1 MKASVFRITVLSTI
15 VLTLLGFGVTTGAAK
30 TAGNTFIV
38 VGTGVVS
45 KQDVTAARQQAIANS
60 LVSAVGLVTA
70 ELLSV
75 ESMVDNHEKL
85 NAIVYTQTGK
95 YVRDYKVLTEGAFG
109 DQYRVMVQASVSRN
123 TLKNRLT
130 RAGVIR
136 AHKTMPKV
144 LFFLSEQDLQQP
156 DPRYWWGQGM
166 AYSKPVAES
175 AIAEV
180 MREQNFKIIEH
191 SRRVQRMAIQAV
203 TDTAEISPEE
213 AINLG
218 KALNADVVVIGNA
231 TADEAPNVMGDS
243 VRSFKGLI
251 NARAYRTKSGE
262 QIAAVT
268 RTAVAANVDEVAGG
282 RDALRG
288 SGSLVGEQLATDI
301 EDAWQKEKLEADKIE
316 VALTGTRNLTNFVM
330 FRRMLNPVEGVEG
343 IAVQE
348 LKADTAVLKVTYK
361 GNARELANLLM
372 LRAFDTFGINI
383 YEVGEDNLKI
393 QLISYAPSAKAED
406 SPSEES
412 P

>member
-1 MKASVFRITVLSTI
+1 MKGKVLRGIITLMVLA
-15 VLTLLGFGVTTGAAK
+15 TLLGPGFSAEAAR
-30 TAGNTFIV
+30 TSSNTFIV
-38 VGTGVVS
+38 MGTGVIS
-45 KQDVTAARQQAIANS
+45 KQDVTTARQQAIANS
-60 LVSAVGLVTA
+60 LVSAVGLVAA

-95 YVRDYKVLTEGAFG
+95 YVQDYKVLTEGAFG

-123 TLKNRLT
+123 TLKRQLT

-136 AHKTMPKV
+136 AHKTMPRV
-144 LFFLSEQDLQQP
+144 LFFLAEQDLQ
-156 DPRYWWGQGM
+156 DAYPRYWWGTGM
-166 AYSKPVAES
+166 PYAKPVAES

-191 SRRVQRMAIQAV
+191 GSRVQRMALTSL
-203 TDTAEISPEE
+203 TDSFDLGPEE

-231 TADEAPNVMGDS
+231 LAEAAPNVMGDS
-243 VRSFKGLI
+243 IRSFKGLI
-251 NARAYRTKSGE
+251 NVRAYRTKTGD
-262 QIAAVT
+262 QITAVT
-268 RTAVAANVDEVAGG
+268 RTAVAANVDELAGG

-301 EDAWQKEKLEADKIE
+301 DQAWQKEKLEADKIA
-316 VALTGTRNLTNFVM
+316 VALTGTDNLANFVM
-330 FRRMLNPVEGVEG
+330 FRRMLNTVEGVEG

-348 LKADTAVLKVTYK
+348 LKADTALLKVSFK
-361 GNARELANLLM
+361 GNARELANALM

-393 QLISYAPSAKAED
+393 QLISHTPSAQN
-406 SPSEES
+406 
-412 P
+412 

>member
-1 MKASVFRITVLSTI
+1 MKGTVLRVS
-15 VLTLLGFGVTTGAAK
+15 VLLTAVAALLGSGVAAMAAR
-30 TAGNTFIV
+30 TSGNTFIV
-38 VGTGVVS
+38 VGTGVIS
-45 KQDVTAARQQAIANS
+45 KQDVTTARQQAIANS
-60 LVSAVGLVTA
+60 LVSAVGLVAA
-70 ELLSV
+70 ELLTV

-85 NAIVYTQTGK
+85 NALVYTQTGK
-95 YVRDYKVLTEGAFG
+95 YVQDYKVLTEGAFG

-123 TLKNRLT
+123 TLKKQLT

-136 AHKTMPKV
+136 AHKTMPRL
-144 LFFLSEQDLQQP
+144 LFFIAEQDLQEP
-156 DPRYWWGQGM
+156 YPRYWWGQGM
-166 AYSKPVAES
+166 PYAKPVAES

-191 SRRVQRMAIQAV
+191 GPRIQRMASQSMVDAADV
-203 TDTAEISPEE
+203 GPEE

-218 KALNADVVVIGNA
+218 TALNADVVVIG
-231 TADEAPNVMGDS
+231 TAVAEAAPNVMGSS

-251 NARAYRTKSGE
+251 NVRAYRTKSAE

-268 RTAVAANVDEVAGG
+268 RTAVAANVDELAGG

-288 SGSLVGEQLATDI
+288 SGSLVGEQLAIDI

-316 VALTGTRNLTNFVM
+316 VALTGTRNLANFVM
-330 FRRMLNPVEGVEG
+330 FRRMLNTVEGVEG

-348 LKADTAVLKVTYK
+348 LQADTALLKVAYK
-361 GNARELANLLM
+361 GSPRELANSLM

-393 QLISYAPSAKAED
+393 QLISHTPSAQN
-406 SPSEES
+406 
-412 P
+412 

>member
-1 MKASVFRITVLSTI
+1 MKGTGLRVAVLMTA
-15 VLTLLGFGVTTGAAK
+15 VTLLLGSGQMAISARSS
-30 TAGNTFIV
+30 GNTFIV
-38 VGTGVVS
+38 VGTGVIS
-45 KQDVTAARQQAIANS
+45 KQDVTTARQQAIANS
-60 LVSAVGLVTA
+60 LVSAVGLVAA
-70 ELLSV
+70 EMLTV

-85 NAIVYTQTGK
+85 NALVYTQTGK
-95 YVRDYKVLTEGAFG
+95 YVQDYKVLTEGAFG

-123 TLKNRLT
+123 SLKTQLT

-136 AHKTMPKV
+136 AHKTMPRV
-144 LFFLSEQDLQQP
+144 LFFLSEQDLQAP

-166 AYSKPVAES
+166 PYAKPVAES

-191 SRRVQRMAIQAV
+191 GPRIQRMASKAV
-203 TDTAEISPEE
+203 MDAAYIGPEE

-218 KALNADVVVIGNA
+218 MALNADVVVIG
-231 TADEAPNVMGDS
+231 TALAEAAPNVMGS
-243 VRSFKGLI
+243 SIRSFKGLI
-251 NARAYRTKSGE
+251 NVRAYRTKTGE

-268 RTAVAANVDEVAGG
+268 RTAVAANVDELAGS

-288 SGSLVGEQLATDI
+288 SGSLVGEQLAIDI

-316 VALTGTRNLTNFVM
+316 VALTGTGNLANFVM
-330 FRRMLNPVEGVEG
+330 FRRMLNTVEGVEG

-348 LKADTAVLKVTYK
+348 LKADTALLKVAYK
-361 GNARELANLLM
+361 GNARELANSLM

-393 QLISYAPSAKAED
+393 QLISHTPSAQN
-406 SPSEES
+406 
-412 P
+412 